1 MCFGISIV
9 KMTGVDVILKDLGF
23 QCSIVASTFGNP
35 EQFQTFKP
43 TVSFSNCLP
52 NTLFTPII
60 LSHIITDSFVKNSI
74 RHRLIQLI
82 LIKNKTC
89 ISGHFMRLRE
99 LRKWCR
105 MGKVCKKGADL
116 HRGNALPG
124 PWKTDWVR
132 KVPQQ
137 KTDLPQK

>member
-1 MCFGISIV
+1 MMQSIMGLGISIV
-9 KMTGVDVILKDLGF
+9 KMAGVDTILKDLGL
-23 QCSIVASTFGNP
+23 QCPEVASPFGNP

-43 TVSFSNCLP
+43 TVCFSNCLP

-116 HRGNALPG
+116 PRGNTLPD
-124 PWKTDWVR
+124 PWEAYWVG
-132 KVPQQ
+132 KVSQ
-137 KTDLPQK
+137 